1 MIKLLQKEDLEI
13 FEFFLKNNENEFLNL
28 SNYLKYYQDDFYKL
42 SLFIKC
48 DEVVGCV
55 LYWQLLE
62 NLEIDYILIDKNNRN
77 NGYAQLLLEQLLSEY
92 KNKTKYIRLEVSSNN
107 TAAISFYRKNKF
119 KELRIRK
126 NYYKN
131 GADAIEMVKEIQ

>member
-1 MIKLLQKEDLEI
+1 M
-13 FEFFLKNNENEFLNL
+13 
-28 SNYLKYYQDDFYKL
+28 
-42 SLFIKC
+42 
-48 DEVVGCV
+48 
-55 LYWQLLE
+55 
-62 NLEIDYILIDKNNRN
+62 IDKNNRN

-131 GADAIEMVKEIQ
+131 GADAIEMVKEIQWRKF

>member
-42 SLFIKC
+42 ALFIKC

>member
-55 LYWQLLE
+55 LYWKLLE